1 MIEPPDELEIGALS
15 MGEEDHQQV
24 SEERR
29 NRFLE
34 LIDDDFWLDELW
46 EVFFPKQILENK
58 RLVSWNKPCYYF
70 LMKERFDLVNFVF
83 KVKA

>member
-1 MIEPPDELEIGALS
+1 VNNISLRYRDKVINLYFVGVEMIEPPDELEIGALS

-46 EVFFPKQILENK
+46 EVFFPK
-58 RLVSWNKPCYYF
+58 
-70 LMKERFDLVNFVF
+70 
-83 KVKA
+83 

>member
-46 EVFFPKQILENK
+46 EVFFPK
-58 RLVSWNKPCYYF
+58 
-70 LMKERFDLVNFVF
+70 
-83 KVKA
+83 